1 MWWDGRSQDTS
12 PPEVSGCCGQP
23 WWFSQ
28 GYNVTIQIWCYDHS
42 PHFTLHTPTLTSVGW
57 KLSNLMVDGNFFDK
71 CQMLEFRLTPSLMF
85 RSSLQSL
92 WHDSHLDAPVSS
104 WGGCWLSWW
113 SPTAVVPSRGM
124 SQWGAGALWSNVV
137 TIWTRTWR
145 LDLLWS
151 CLSGDQMCPVSGPLQ
166 SAVQRSNTR
175 RPSWGGYGRG

>member
-42 PHFTLHTPTLTSVGW
+42 PHFTLLTGTLTSVGW
-57 KLSNLMVDGNFFDK
+57 KLSNLMVDGKNWYK
-71 CQMLEFRLTPSLMF
+71 CQMLKSRLTPSLMF

-124 SQWGAGALWSNVV
+124 SQVTVRSWSTLEQCCNHLDPETGPALELFERWPNVPRVWSPS
-137 TIWTRTWR
+137 T
-145 LDLLWS
+145 S
-151 CLSGDQMCPVSGPLQ
+151 CADICL
-166 SAVQRSNTR
+166 RIN
-175 RPSWGGYGRG
+175 